1 MINTKFT
8 KRRLYQSNK
17 LPWIPNISL
26 KMKRELKKIGKD
38 FAFPS
43 RKNLQ
48 QILCQKDKARLL
60 PNGQPGV

>member
-1 MINTKFT
+1 
-8 KRRLYQSNK
+8 
-17 LPWIPNISL
+17 
-26 KMKRELKKIGKD
+26 MKRELKKIGKD